1 MNILPRLCQLY
12 TEMTTHCAMIYTLKA
27 SLALIVSLNQHL
39 LPGRQLR
46 LHYQSLYTSLPQP
59 VILLKKYVC
68 AIYYFKLIAT

>member
-27 SLALIVSLNQHL
+27 SLTLIVSRNQRL

-46 LHYQSLYTSLPQP
+46 LRYQSLYTSLPQP
-59 VILLKKYVC
+59 VILLKNILCY
-68 AIYYFKLIAT
+68 ILL